1 MASSNFDKERLELSE
16 NEARIDRISNL
27 PDHVLCLILSFLET
41 QQCVRTCILSKRW
54 RFLWVNVDIIAFDCG
69 LKAPLINNSR
79 SKFEK
84 LVTMAMLLN
93 KSQSLRRF
101 SLKRYGGSNPF
112 LVTASLSTAISRNVS
127 QLWLTFTCSD
137 SNCVAIPSSL
147 FT

>member
-1 MASSNFDKERLELSE
+1 MASSNFDNERLEVSE

-27 PDHVLCLILSFLET
+27 PDHVLCLILIFLET
-41 QQCVRTCILSKRW
+41 QQSVRTCILSKRW

-93 KSQSLRRF
+93 KSQSLC
-101 SLKRYGGSNPF
+101 RYGGANPF
-112 LVTASLSTAISRNVS
+112 SVTASLSTAISRNVKS
-127 QLWLTFTCSD
+127 TLVNFYG
-137 SNCVAIPSSL
+137 
-147 FT
+147 